1 MKGITTDDA
10 IYIWRMIKDH
20 GLPEDFNEFISNIDA
35 QPEDAW
41 IVLDE
46 IDKFVFSHDWD
57 DETANVE

>member
-1 MKGITTDDA
+1 
-10 IYIWRMIKDH
+10 MIKEH
-20 GLPEDFNEFISNIDA
+20 GLPEDFNEFIDNIGA

-41 IVLDE
+41 MVLDE

>member
-20 GLPEDFNEFISNIDA
+20 GLPEDFNEFIANIDA
-35 QPEDAW
+35 KPEDAW
-41 IVLDE
+41 MVLDE

-57 DETANVE
+57 DETANDE